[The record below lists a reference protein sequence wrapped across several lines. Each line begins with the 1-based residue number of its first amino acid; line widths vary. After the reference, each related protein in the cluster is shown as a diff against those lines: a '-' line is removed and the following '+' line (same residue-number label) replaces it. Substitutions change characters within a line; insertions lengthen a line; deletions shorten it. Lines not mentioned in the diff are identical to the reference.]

1 MTNVSSFIFA
11 WNELNRVAA
20 GLLGTGQR
28 LAKDLN
34 GKHCVLLM
42 GAATPGSLD
51 ELSYLADS
59 IHLADHPCP
68 SNSEGLG
75 LGLVELAVV
84 AEETSRASLP
94 GPFLPTVWAAT
105 LLSRLGNPALTS
117 PYLNSIA
124 EGKFKV
130 TVALLEPETG
140 WNPEDVQLHLE
151 KTNGAWQLIGRKTF
165 VLDAEIADV
174 ILFVVRQGQDLAVVA
189 VPRGT
194 PGMTIKATPALDA
207 TRKLYDV
214 AVQDVLITGAQV
226 LAVGGPASSAL
237 EHAAQ
242 VATVAVC
249 AETVGAMQWVLEATV
264 EYAKTRQQFG
274 QAIGSFQAVQHQCAD
289 MLLHTESARAATL
302 YAAWALTAGAPDAS
316 TAVSVAK
323 AFCSDK
329 GRQVCNHGVQVH
341 GGIGFS
347 WEHDLHL
354 HFKRV
359 TICEFLFGNA
369 SHHREKIARAILDG
383 PAKE

>member
-1 MTNVSSFIFA
+1 MNF
-11 WNELNRVAA
+11 
-20 GLLGTGQR
+20 
-28 LAKDLN
+28 
-34 GKHCVLLM
+34 
-42 GAATPGSLD
+42 
-51 ELSYLADS
+51 ELSKPQQLLRETTRASLSKACPKKRVRELMLTDTAFDAELWQTVNDQGWVTL
-59 IHLADHPCP
+59 HLPEQCG
-68 SNSEGLG
+68 GLG

-105 LLSRLGNPALTS
+105 FLSHLGNPALTS
-117 PYLNSIA
+117 PYLNPIA
-124 EGKFKV
+124 EGKFKA

-140 WNPEDVQLHLE
+140 WNQEDVQVHLE
-151 KTNGAWQLIGRKTF
+151 KTNGGWQLTGRKTF
-165 VLDAEIADV
+165 VLDAGIADV
-174 ILFVVRQGQDLAVVA
+174 ILFVVRQGKELAVVA

-194 PGMTIKATPALDA
+194 PGMTITATPALDA

-214 AVQDVLITGAQV
+214 AVKNVLIADSQV
-226 LAVGGPASSAL
+226 LAVGDTARSAL
-237 EHAAQ
+237 EYSAQ
-242 VATVAVC
+242 VATIAVC

-274 QAIGSFQAVQHQCAD
+274 QAIGAFQAVQHQCAD

-302 YAAWALTAGAPDAS
+302 FAAWALTAGAPEAG

-329 GRQVCNHGVQVH
+329 GREVCNHGVQVH
-341 GGIGFS
+341 GGIGFT

-369 SHHREKIARAILDG
+369 SHHREQIARAILDVS
-383 PAKE
+383 AKQ

>member
-1 MTNVSSFIFA
+1 MNF
-11 WNELNRVAA
+11 ELSKPQQLLRETTRASLSKACPTKRVRELMLIDTGFDA
-20 GLLGTGQR
+20 GLWQTITDQGWVIL
-28 LAKDLN
+28 
-34 GKHCVLLM
+34 
-42 GAATPGSLD
+42 
-51 ELSYLADS
+51 
-59 IHLADHPCP
+59 HLPEQ
-68 SNSEGLG
+68 SGGLG

-84 AEETSRASLP
+84 AEETGRASLP
-94 GPFLPTVWAAT
+94 GPFLPTMWAAT
-105 LLSRLGNPALTS
+105 LLSRLGNSAVTS

-124 EGKFKV
+124 EGKSKA

-140 WNPEDVQLHLE
+140 WNPEDVSVHLE
-151 KTNGAWQLIGRKTF
+151 KTNGGWQLTGRKTF
-165 VLDAEIADV
+165 VLDAEAADV
-174 ILFVVRQGQDLAVVA
+174 ILFVVRQGKDLAVAA

-194 PGMTIKATPALDA
+194 PGLTIAAKPALDA

-214 AVQDVLITGAQV
+214 AVKDVLITDAQV
-226 LAVGGPASSAL
+226 LAAGGQARAAL
-237 EHAAQ
+237 EYAAQ
-242 VATVAVC
+242 VVTVAVC

-302 YAAWALTAGAPDAS
+302 YAAWALTAGAPDAG

-329 GRQVCNHGVQVH
+329 GREVCNHGVQVH
-341 GGIGFS
+341 GGIGFT

-369 SHHREKIARAILDG
+369 SHHREQIARAILDG
-383 PAKE
+383 RAKQ

>member
-1 MTNVSSFIFA
+1 MNF
-11 WNELNRVAA
+11 
-20 GLLGTGQR
+20 
-28 LAKDLN
+28 
-34 GKHCVLLM
+34 
-42 GAATPGSLD
+42 
-51 ELSYLADS
+51 ELSKPQQLLRETTRASLSKVCPKKRVRELMLTDTAFDADLWQTATDQGWVS
-59 IHLADHPCP
+59 LHLP
-68 SNSEGLG
+68 EQFGGLG

-189 VPRGT
+189 VPRRT

-207 TRKLYDV
+207 TRTLYDV

-226 LAVGGPASSAL
+226 
-237 EHAAQ
+237 
-242 VATVAVC
+242 
-249 AETVGAMQWVLEATV
+249 
-264 EYAKTRQQFG
+264 
-274 QAIGSFQAVQHQCAD
+274 
-289 MLLHTESARAATL
+289 
-302 YAAWALTAGAPDAS
+302 
-316 TAVSVAK
+316 
-323 AFCSDK
+323 
-329 GRQVCNHGVQVH
+329 
-341 GGIGFS
+341 
-347 WEHDLHL
+347 
-354 HFKRV
+354 
-359 TICEFLFGNA
+359 
-369 SHHREKIARAILDG
+369 
-383 PAKE
+383 